1 MTPSDANPAE
11 ILLVEDSPA
20 DITLVEEIFEE
31 SRISS
36 RLHVVQDGQAAIDHL
51 RRAAGYEAAVRPDLI
66 LLDLNLPK
74 MGGAEVLVEIK
85 NDPALRRIPVVMLT
99 TSDEEADV
107 LRSYDQH
114 ANSYVIKP
122 IGYEQFMQV
131 VRTLEDFWFSTVRL
145 PSRDGS
151 P

>member
-1 MTPSDANPAE
+1 MSSTASRPAE

-31 SRISS
+31 SRIPCT
-36 RLHVVQDGQAAIDHL
+36 LHVVQDGQAAMDHL
-51 RRAAGYEAAVRPDLI
+51 RRAPGYENAVQPDLV

-85 NDPALRRIPVVMLT
+85 NDPELRRIPVVVLT
-99 TSDEEADV
+99 TSDQEADV

-114 ANSYVIKP
+114 ANSYIIKP

-131 VRTLEDFWFSTVRL
+131 VHTLEDFWFSTVRL
-145 PSRDGS
+145 PSRDG
-151 P
+151 PP